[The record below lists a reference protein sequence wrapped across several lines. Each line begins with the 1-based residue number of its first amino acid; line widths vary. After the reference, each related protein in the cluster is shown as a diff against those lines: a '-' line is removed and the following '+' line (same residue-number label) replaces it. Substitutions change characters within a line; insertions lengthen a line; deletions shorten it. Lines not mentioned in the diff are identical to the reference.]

1 MRLIILS
8 ALFIINTSSFA
19 INCGDFK
26 GEFKTYG
33 GHYYAI
39 TGSEMSFENAKNFA
53 SANGG
58 YIAIPNNSSENAFI
72 KSLIGGN
79 NEAWIGIYDPNY
91 TQNLCF
97 TANCY
102 STNRTR
108 FKTVKN
114 QTLSYQNWDSAD
126 VENQFLEGDDA
137 IDMYNKPVID
147 LLGEHWTLMSGNTGL
162 WRDWGT
168 HFMSGENPATE
179 KAIIEFDTKPIC
191 YNDPSNV
198 TDEITGRVCNS
209 QVWDSVIG
217 VQEGTTADCRTDIN
231 NIEYCPQSLAECG
244 QSWDYENGY
253 SVSGV
258 GAVVDYTAKVG
269 TSVPAV
275 GSTNTI
281 ELYTGHYDSILQIK
295 TYSNGKIELYSF
307 FIDDWYSVSG
317 HWVLKSSA
325 PSLDAQPSYINK
337 SFYAS
342 PSYIGNNKFCFDT
355 KSSVQCLTVGVPNI
369 VHLGNGQEVINIT
382 SNTDGTFT
390 YRYHNVYNEPPDH
403 SENFRLGLTCTDGS
417 TPVNGMCTTY
427 TCPSGYSDNG
437 SNCKKNVNYT
447 YYNYLC
453 SAGYT
458 ATTTGGNVQKTDP
471 NTSADNTATL
481 DDPLNRSTPPTNN
494 CKKEKFTCLAN
505 ESRPCAYVDG
515 KHQCSP
521 FPCVGESDFER
532 LGTIEGANDKNNSGW
547 NNDGECSGTIHIF
560 NGKDHRCRA
569 KDKFFG
575 LTGGGC
581 CDKDKVFFGLVACK
595 ENEKM
600 LAKKRDNDLC
610 HKVGSYCS
618 KELKFIG
625 CIQTSESHCC
635 FNSKLA
641 RIIHE
646 QGRPQIGLN
655 WGSGDSPNCRGFKPE
670 EFQKLDMSKMNLSE
684 AFEDIQ
690 ISTTNISTITT
701 HIQNKV
707 NDINVTMSR

>member
-1 MRLIILS
+1 MKVILFF
-8 ALFIINTSSFA
+8 FIAISSSFA
-19 INCGDFK
+19 INCGDFT

-33 GHYYAI
+33 GHYYAV
-39 TGSEMSFENAKNFA
+39 TGNKMSFENAKNFA

-58 YIAIPNNSSENAFI
+58 YLAIPNSSGENTFI

-91 TQNLCF
+91 TQSLCF
-97 TANCY
+97 TANCF

-114 QTLSYQNWDSAD
+114 QTLSYQNWDSID

-137 IDMYNKPVID
+137 IDMYGKPVIN
-147 LLGEHWTLMSGNTGL
+147 LLGEHWTLMSGNTGK

-179 KAIIEFDTKPIC
+179 RAILEFDTKPIC
-191 YNDPSNV
+191 YNEPSTV

-217 VQEGTTADCRTDIN
+217 VSEGTTAQCLSDVN
-231 NIEYCPQSLAECG
+231 NVEYCPQSLAECG
-244 QSWDYENGY
+244 QSWDYEDGY
-253 SVSGV
+253 SV
-258 GAVVDYTAKVG
+258 GAIGTAIDYLLKEKQYKCP
-269 TSVPAV
+269 SNNYLL
-275 GSTNTI
+275 SSR
-281 ELYTGHYDSILQIK
+281 YYDSCSGCIDQ
-295 TYSNGKIELYSF
+295 TYYEVRCSTDG
-307 FIDDWYSVSG
+307 SVTVT
-317 HWVLKSSA
+317 HEFRLKSNN
-325 PSLDAQPSYINK
+325 SYNGGRLTAT
-337 SFYAS
+337 YNQDN
-342 PSYIGNNKFCFDT
+342 IGNNV
-355 KSSVQCLTVGVPNI
+355 SNI
-369 VHLGNGQEVINIT
+369 YLGNIGQGCNYLVYYSKTCDGVNCNYNYRVN
-382 SNTDGTFT
+382 SNC
-390 YRYHNVYNEPPDH
+390 N
-403 SENFRLGLTCTDGS
+403 GS
-417 TPVNGMCTTY
+417 SYSTVNTAPIPY
-427 TCPSGYSDNG
+427 AYVCPIGYFDNG

-447 YYNYLC
+447 YYNYIC

-458 ATTTGGNVQKTDP
+458 ATNAGGNTGKTDP
-471 NTSADNTATL
+471 NTSTDNTSTL
-481 DDPLNRSTPPTNN
+481 DDPLNSSTPPTNN

-532 LGTIEGANDKNNSGW
+532 LGTVEGANDKNNAGW

-560 NGKDHRCRA
+560 NGKDHRCRVE
-569 KDKFFG
+569 DKFFG
-575 LTGGGC
+575 LIGGGC
-581 CDKDKVFFGLVACK
+581 CDKDKVFFGLIACK

-600 LAKKRDNDLC
+600 LAKKRQNDLC
-610 HKVGSYCS
+610 HYVGNYCS
-618 KELKFIG
+618 KKLKFIG

-646 QGRPQIGLN
+646 QGRPQIGLS

-684 AFEDIQ
+684 AFEDIT
-690 ISTTNISTITT
+690 ISTANISTLTT